1 MRVRIYQTTD
11 GRFKLLM
18 TEKGAAV
25 GISTILQSREAAL
38 EMAFKFAEGTPNIRK
53 RDDGYFVPVFQMTD
67 ARISFVLCST
77 EEQALALFEG
87 GIQVSKGLRSN
98 IDLAQ
103 KASEEWLIN
112 RTAAAIRRFKR
123 SVAAMNRLTQGTVTC
138 TLTHNPTGIKN
149 QIDADSDEMALAGV
163 MASDRIQQ

>member
-11 GRFKLLM
+11 GRFKLLI

-25 GISTILQSREAAL
+25 GISTFLSSREAAL
-38 EMAFKFAEGTPNIRK
+38 DMAFKFAESQPNVRQMEG
-53 RDDGYFVPVFQMTD
+53 GYFVPVFETAD
-67 ARISFVLCST
+67 GRISFVRCGT
-77 EEQALALFEG
+77 EAQALELFEG
-87 GIQVSKGLRSN
+87 GIQVSEGLRSN

-103 KASEEWLIN
+103 KASEQWLIN

-138 TLTHNPTGIKN
+138 TLTHNPSGIKN
-149 QIDADSDEMALAGV
+149 QIEADSDETVLAAMMSSG
-163 MASDRIQQ
+163 RIQQ